1 MTNDT
6 YDACIDKL
14 KEMFSSPKQE
24 ILKEILNA
32 VKDHASKND
41 AETHW
46 KGLND
51 LIETFKKHE
60 HVLNPKILNPKKE
73 ENH

>member
-1 MTNDT
+1 MTDDNYDT
-6 YDACIDKL
+6 CIDYIK
-14 KEMFSSPKQE
+14 KMFSSPRQE
-24 ILKEILNA
+24 EILNA

-51 LIETFKKHE
+51 LIETFKKYE
-60 HVLNPKILNPKKE
+60 HVLNPKILNPEKE
-73 ENH
+73 ENIVP

>member
-1 MTNDT
+1 MTDDT

-24 ILKEILNA
+24 KFLKEILNA

-60 HVLNPKILNPKKE
+60 HVLNPKKE